1 MLRGQE
7 SLQMYKK
14 GIDVLKADVST
25 YQIAKRDEDIEVA
38 VRHIGSAYA
47 SIADIYMTDMW

>member
-1 MLRGQE
+1 
-7 SLQMYKK
+7 MYKK

-25 YQIAKRDEDIEVA
+25 YQIAKREEDIVVA